1 MGLKNSKN
9 PENLE
14 PGLLNPDL
22 EFRIPENFGFEFF
35 LKLHFRGGLCY
46 KFFLKND
53 FNPLKNQLRDRSRSS
68 RILRAMFCRR
78 VGTPQ

>member
-14 PGLLNPDL
+14 PRLLNPDP

-53 FNPLKNQLRDRSRSS
+53 FNPLKNRFF
-68 RILRAMFCRR
+68 AVFMFSTFFHKTERLI
-78 VGTPQ
+78 